1 MINLTLTL
9 VFIASTGLVLGTYV
23 FLSRRSLAR
32 QAAARQRLA
41 EVDGSAGEVRL
52 WRDNAASSVPMLDEW
67 LKSSGHTR
75 SLRRQLR
82 AAGMEARPGTILLT
96 AAVLGMLG
104 GYLGY
109 STLGLLAA
117 LGCAVAG
124 VAAPYLFI
132 RQQKRKRLEKFES
145 QLPEAIDMLINA
157 MRAGYSFQAAM
168 ELVGQEMPEPLGTEF
183 TQFYEEQRLGVDV
196 RSALMDL
203 YERMS
208 SLDLK
213 MFVTAVLIQRETGGN
228 LTEVLG
234 NISHVIRERFQLQG
248 ELRSLTAQV
257 RLSSKILGALPLVV
271 LIAVTLVNREF
282 IKPLFAETIGH
293 YILIGGFASQF
304 LGFLVMQKLSK
315 VEY

>member
-1 MINLTLTL
+1 MIDLTLAL
-9 VFIASTGLVLGTYV
+9 VFIACTGLVLGTYV
-23 FLSRRSLAR
+23 FLGRRKLAR
-32 QAAARQRLA
+32 ESAARRRIGELDGA
-41 EVDGSAGEVRL
+41 SSEVQL
-52 WRDNAASSVPMLDEW
+52 WRDSAASSVPMLDEW
-67 LKSSGHTR
+67 LKDLGHAR
-75 SLRRQLR
+75 SLSRQLR

-96 AAVLGMLG
+96 AAVLGTLS

-109 STLGLLAA
+109 ILLNPLAA
-117 LGCAVAG
+117 LAGAAIG
-124 VAAPYLFI
+124 VAAPYLLI
-132 RQQKRKRLEKFES
+132 RRKKRQRLEKFES

-213 MFVTAVLIQRETGGN
+213 MFVTAILIQRETGGN

-234 NISHVIRERFQLQG
+234 NISHVIRERFRLQG
-248 ELRSLTAQV
+248 ELRTLTAQV
-257 RLSSKILGALPLVV
+257 RLSSKILGGLPLVV
-271 LIAVTLVNREF
+271 LIAITLLNRDF
-282 IKPLFAETIGH
+282 MKPLYTETIGH
-293 YILIGGFASQF
+293 YILVAGFASQI